1 MTARAPRVPDAG
13 IVPCGTGAQPPP
25 PDMRDADIG
34 SAFALAGWPGF
45 LPLTQAYAGARA
57 KIRDSNL
64 LLDLSRRGPSDNELQ
79 QGERV

>member
-1 MTARAPRVPDAG
+1 
-13 IVPCGTGAQPPP
+13 
-25 PDMRDADIG
+25 MRDGHIR
-34 SAFALAGWPGF
+34 SALALAGWPTI
-45 LPLTQAYAGARA
+45 LPLTQAYPGARA